1 MANMRNE
8 LLSIIVPVFNE
19 EANVRTFYTA
29 VLDVAPQLTDT
40 DVEFLFIDDGSK
52 DDTLRVVKELAAKDN
67 RVNFVSFSRNFGK
80 ESAIFAGLQY
90 AAGDLVVIMDVD
102 LQDPPMLLPQM
113 LNEIRDNGYDC
124 VGTCRTDRK
133 GEPPIRSLF
142 ARLFYRLINK
152 MSKTEIPVDA
162 RDYQM
167 MTRQVADAILNIGE
181 YNRFSKGIFGW
192 VGFKKK
198 WISYENVERVAGES
212 KWSFWKLFVY
222 ALDGIT
228 AYSTVPLVVSFFLG
242 LFLCLC
248 AFVFIV
254 FIIIRTLIFKDPT
267 QGWPS
272 LVCIIMLLAG
282 IQLLFLGI
290 IGQYLAKTYMETKK
304 RPIFL
309 VREKKTTHPI
319 IN

>member
-1 MANMRNE
+1 MKNE
-8 LLSIIVPVFNE
+8 VLSIIVPVLNE
-19 EANVRTFYTA
+19 ETNVNTFYTT
-29 VLDVAPQLTDT
+29 VLEIESQLDET
-40 DVEFLFIDDGSK
+40 VLELLFIDDGST
-52 DDTLRVVKELAAKDN
+52 DNTLRVVKELASKDS
-67 RVNFVSFSRNFGK
+67 RVDFVSFSRNFGK
-80 ESAIFAGLQY
+80 ESAIYAGLQY
-90 AAGDLVVIMDVD
+90 ATGDYIVIMDVD

-113 LNEIRDNGYDC
+113 LVEIKNNGYDC
-124 VGTCRTDRK
+124 VGTYRTNRK
-133 GEPPIRSLF
+133 GEPPIRSCF
-142 ARLFYRLINK
+142 ARLFYRIINK
-152 MSKTEIPVDA
+152 MSKTEIPLDA

-167 MTRQVADAILNIGE
+167 MTRQVADAILTIGE

-198 WISYENVERVAGES
+198 WIAYENVERAAGDS

-242 LFLCLC
+242 LLLCLG
-248 AFVFIV
+248 AFIFIV

-304 RPIFL
+304 RPIYL
-309 VREKKTTHPI
+309 VREKKTAHL
-319 IN
+319 

>member
-1 MANMRNE
+1 MANKKNE
-8 LLSIIVPVFNE
+8 LLSIIVPILNE
-19 EANVRTFYTA
+19 EANVRLFYTA
-29 VLDVAPQLTDT
+29 VLDIVPQLGDT
-40 DVEFLFIDDGSK
+40 DIEFLFIDDGSK
-52 DDTLRVVKELAAKDN
+52 DNTLCIVKELAAHDS

-90 AAGDLVVIMDVD
+90 AVGDYAVIMDVD
-102 LQDPPMLLPQM
+102 LQDPPRLLPQM
-113 LNEIRDNGYDC
+113 LAEIKENGYDC

-142 ARLFYRLINK
+142 ARLFYRMINK
-152 MSKTEIPVDA
+152 MSETEIPVDA

-198 WISYENVERVAGES
+198 WIAYENVERAAGMS

-242 LFLCLC
+242 LLLCLG

-309 VREKKTTHPI
+309 VREKKTAHQ
-319 IN
+319 

>member
-1 MANMRNE
+1 MRNE
-8 LLSIIVPVFNE
+8 VLSIIVPVFNE

-29 VLDVAPQLTDT
+29 VLDVAPQLGDT
-40 DVEFLFIDDGSK
+40 DIEFLFIDDGSK
-52 DDTLRVVKELAAKDN
+52 DNTLCVVKELAANDR

-80 ESAIFAGLQY
+80 ESAIYAGLQY

-102 LQDPPMLLPQM
+102 LQDPPKLLPQM
-113 LNEIRDNGYDC
+113 LNEIHDNGYDC

-133 GEPPIRSLF
+133 GEPPIRSFF
-142 ARLFYRLINK
+142 ARLFYRMINK

-167 MTRQVADAILNIGE
+167 MTRQVADAILTIGE

-198 WISYENVERVAGES
+198 WISYENVERVTGES

-242 LFLCLC
+242 LLLCLGS
-248 AFVFIV
+248 FVFIV

-309 VREKKTTHPI
+309 VREKKTAHPI